1 MRIIWNQKN
10 FNVRYKGTSTIVF
23 IKTLYTLRKKNVW
36 IIVSTHFEKQ
46 FQSDWTGSTII
57 FQVRNFSKRIVTLLC
72 LVKNSRQPKKER
84 VNSRKHSAQRQQKI
98 WGNDHCTR
106 SGPCKDLRSL
116 CKSSCRA
123 SNSQCYKYECQ
134 LPRFLFQ
141 LHFFF

>member
-10 FNVRYKGTSTIVF
+10 FNVRYKGTSTIVI
-23 IKTLYTLRKKNVW
+23 IKILYALRKKNLQ
-36 IIVSTHFEKQ
+36 ITVSTHFEKQ

-57 FQVRNFSKRIVTLLC
+57 FQVRNFSKCIVTLLC
-72 LVKNSRQPKKER
+72 LVKNSETTKEGESKLKETQR
-84 VNSRKHSAQRQQKI
+84 TTGRQQNI

-134 LPRFLFQ
+134 LPRFLF
-141 LHFFF
+141 